1 MPALQRGGRIVYA
14 GAGTSGRIGVQD
26 GSELPPTFDWPADR
40 VVFAMAGGLDALV
53 RSAEGAEDNE
63 AAGAQAMA
71 DAKIGAN
78 DVVIG
83 IAASGTTPFTI
94 GALRASSAAGA
105 VTIAVANNP
114 DAPLFEVA
122 RHRILADTGSEVI
135 AGSTRMKAGT
145 AQKIVLNLFS
155 TAVMVK
161 MGRVYRGLMVD
172 MRARNAK
179 LRRRAEAIVSEI
191 VRCPEG
197 DAARYLEQAD
207 GDVKTAILHRLRIGP
222 QRSRAAAA
230 APRRKSALGHQRV
243 HGQGWLNRRP
253 EARWRA
259 RPPKFRQRPSVFWR
273 APICSRRS
281 PNGSSRPSRAS
292 SCSADAAAQV
302 MPASICATCSKRG
315 LACSHPPPHLP
326 S

>member
-1 MPALQRGGRIVYA
+1 MRTEHMSPRYVELDSWSVAEMIAAMYEGQLAAAAAVRGALSAIAAAVEDAAPALQRGGRIVYA

-26 GSELPPTFDWPADR
+26 GSELPPTYDWPAER
-40 VVFAMAGGLDALV
+40 IVFAMAGGLEALV
-53 RSAEGAEDNE
+53 RSAEQAEDNE

-71 DAKIGAN
+71 NSKIDAN

-83 IAASGTTPFTI
+83 VAASGTTPFTI
-94 GALRASSAAGA
+94 GALRAASAAGA

-114 DAPLFEVA
+114 GAPLFEVA

-179 LRRRAEAIVSEI
+179 LRQRAEAIVSEI
-191 VRCPEG
+191 VHCPVG
-197 DAARYLEQAD
+197 DAVRYLDHAD
-207 GDVKTAILHRLRIGP
+207 GDVKTAILLGLGMGSNEAVQLLKDHGGNL
-222 QRSRAAAA
+222 RAAIN
-230 APRRKSALGHQRV
+230 ALTRNDG
-243 HGQGWLNRRP
+243 
-253 EARWRA
+253 
-259 RPPKFRQRPSVFWR
+259 
-273 APICSRRS
+273 
-281 PNGSSRPSRAS
+281 
-292 SCSADAAAQV
+292 
-302 MPASICATCSKRG
+302 
-315 LACSHPPPHLP
+315 
-326 S
+326 

>member
-1 MPALQRGGRIVYA
+1 
-14 GAGTSGRIGVQD
+14 
-26 GSELPPTFDWPADR
+26 
-40 VVFAMAGGLDALV
+40 MAGGFDALV
-53 RSAEGAEDNE
+53 RSAEQAEDNE
-63 AAGAQAMA
+63 AAGAQAMT

-83 IAASGTTPFTI
+83 VAASGTTPFTI
-94 GALRASSAAGA
+94 GALRASSALGA

-114 DAPLFEVA
+114 GAPLFEVA

-179 LRRRAEAIVSEI
+179 LRRRAEAMVSEI

-207 GDVKTAILHRLRIGP
+207 GHVKTAVLLGLGLS
-222 QRSRAAAA
+222 RS
-230 APRRKSALGHQRV
+230 
-243 HGQGWLNRRP
+243 
-253 EARWRA
+253 E
-259 RPPKFRQRPSVFWR
+259 
-273 APICSRRS
+273 
-281 PNGSSRPSRAS
+281 
-292 SCSADAAAQV
+292 AAQLLQRHGGNLRSAIN
-302 MPASICATCSKRG
+302 ASRDASTDDDG
-315 LACSHPPPHLP
+315 
-326 S
+326 

>member
-1 MPALQRGGRIVYA
+1 MRTEQISPRYVDLDSWSAAEIIAAMYEGQLAAAAAVRGALGAIAAAVEDAVPALQRDGRLVYA

-26 GSELPPTFDWPADR
+26 GTELLPTFDWPADR
-40 VVFAMAGGLDALV
+40 LVFAMAGGLDALV
-53 RSAEGAEDNE
+53 RSTEQAEDNE

-71 DAKIGAN
+71 EAKIGAD

-94 GALRASSAAGA
+94 GALRAATASGA
-105 VTIAVANNP
+105 VTVAVANNP

-155 TAVMVK
+155 TAVMVR

-179 LRRRAEAIVSEI
+179 LRRRAAVMVSEI
-191 VRCPEG
+191 VRCPEA
-197 DAARYLEQAD
+197 DAAHYIEQAD
-207 GDVKTAILHRLRIGP
+207 GHVKTAVLLGLGLSRSEAAQLL
-222 QRSRAAAA
+222 QRHGGNLRAA
-230 APRRKSALGHQRV
+230 
-243 HGQGWLNRRP
+243 
-253 EARWRA
+253 
-259 RPPKFRQRPSVFWR
+259 
-273 APICSRRS
+273 ID
-281 PNGSSRPSRAS
+281 AS
-292 SCSADAAAQV
+292 TGGD
-302 MPASICATCSKRG
+302 G
-315 LACSHPPPHLP
+315 
-326 S
+326 